1 MKENQIFANNG
12 SSIVLYTTEEDNAQ
26 LEVKLENDTVWL
38 AQSQMAQLFGRDRT
52 VVGRH
57 LWNIFKE
64 GELNEISLCA
74 KNAQPKKYGLSF
86 FGVSLLG

>member
-12 SSIVLYTTEEDNAQ
+12 SSIVLYTTVDVNTQ

-38 AQSQMAQLFGRDRT
+38 NQSQMAQLFGRDRT

-57 LWNIFKE
+57 I
-64 GELNEISLCA
+64 
-74 KNAQPKKYGLSF
+74 
-86 FGVSLLG
+86 